1 MCLRQMMFGIINIQ
15 SEELIYKLSLYGGNV
30 RWRRKFSLDV
40 MNLLTKM
47 GNGKESILAIK
58 LLIHSKLDKVQL
70 SFRLAVFG
78 KWLLKN
84 IWLYLF
90 LIDLT
95 QKLNT
100 PMPYLSMRKITK
112 SSDKLISHLKESIDS
127 NTFTIT
133 HSVRQLW
140 LEASI
145 S

>member
-78 KWLLKN
+78 RWLLKN

-95 QKLNT
+95 QKLST
-100 PMPYLSMRKITK
+100 LMPYLCMRKIINYL
-112 SSDKLISHLKESIDS
+112 DRLISHLKESTDT

-133 HSVRQLW
+133 H
-140 LEASI
+140 LEG
-145 S
+145 